1 MLVLHNFF
9 ENQFSVFSFFQ
20 IILRNTILKG
30 TSLACFISENRL
42 EEIMAF
48 VTKWHTKMVYKYCEG
63 CLLEHYWSSKSLCDE
78 QSSRFSISSDIH
90 QGCPFS
96 PFLSNFIIDIV
107 FEEMVSYCNFLWID
121 SIIELNSNA
130 RMFEMPFCSPKC
142 NIFLHDWSDS
152 VI

>member
-1 MLVLHNFF
+1 MYTAFICYGCKLSLPNVHMLVLHNFF

-63 CLLEHYWSSKSLCDE
+63 CLLEHYWSSKSLWRTIITILNLKWY
-78 QSSRFSISSDIH
+78 SSGLPIFSISVQFYHRHCFWGD
-90 QGCPFS
+90 G
-96 PFLSNFIIDIV
+96 FLLQLFMDR
-107 FEEMVSYCNFLWID
+107 
-121 SIIELNSNA
+121 LNYWV
-130 RMFEMPFCSPKC
+130 EQ
-142 NIFLHDWSDS
+142 
-152 VI
+152 